1 MNSSQQHRPRWQP
14 AVPGLVLIATV
25 VVAAGLLVLNR
36 GPSLSGQVGSA
47 GPSSLQPT
55 PEGTAQP
62 TAAEA
67 SPTGTSAAV
76 VTTGIWYS
84 EVAYQKWL
92 VGRVGRP
99 GVVPLGPGEIPI
111 GGAADIV
118 VSVQR
123 TASETALT
131 VVDLNTRRP
140 VLQTTVPFNVGTAA
154 VTADGRRVFI
164 TGNDCDGSIVTDAGV
179 VEVDL
184 GTGALTQFVEPL
196 DLLPEWRGEGRAAG
210 RGLLVLSSTGAT
222 LATTLCGGPPNAEG
236 TCLVQV
242 VDLASGQVRGSF
254 GPITSYLVAATDATL
269 VTGSQRDGVV
279 AFGPDGRERWTFEGG
294 QVISTVVATDEGFVL
309 AYVAPGTITPT
320 RLASVSADTG
330 QGVDLLVAEVD
341 RPLELWPSASDRQTV
356 IFAEEPME
364 IALARGRPV
373 SLRAIDIATGQ
384 IKPAGSVSPEG

>member
-1 MNSSQQHRPRWQP
+1 MSTGQQRPRLRFGL
-14 AVPGLVLIATV
+14 AGLVTTAAIAVAVILV
-25 VVAAGLLVLNR
+25 VNR
-36 GPSLSGQVGSA
+36 GAGQPGQLTSPQ
-47 GPSSLQPT
+47 PSSEST
-55 PEGTAQP
+55 PEATAQP

-84 EVAYQKWL
+84 QITYQKYL
-92 VGRVGRP
+92 VGKVGRP
-99 GVVPLGPGEIPI
+99 GVVSLKPGEIPI

-131 VVDLNTRRP
+131 ITDLSTRRP
-140 VLQTTVPFNVGTAA
+140 LLQTTVPFNVGTAA

-164 TGNDCDGSIVTDAGV
+164 TGADWDGSVVTDAGV

-184 GTGALTQFVEPL
+184 GTGALTQLVEPL
-196 DLLPEWRGEGRAAG
+196 DLLPEWKGEGQTAG
-210 RGLLVLSSTGAT
+210 RGLLVLSPTGAT

-242 VDLASGQVRGSF
+242 VDLASGEVRGSF
-254 GPITSYLVAATDATL
+254 GPITSYLAATTDTTVITRTQLA
-269 VTGSQRDGVV
+269 VF
-279 AFGPDGRERWTFEGG
+279 AFTPDGQERWTFEAQEIRGPVVAG
-294 QVISTVVATDEGFVL
+294 EDNVYFTYASLGTVV
-309 AYVAPGTITPT
+309 PT
-320 RLASVSADTG
+320 RLVSVSVETG
-330 QGVDLLVAEVD
+330 QAVDLLVAEVD